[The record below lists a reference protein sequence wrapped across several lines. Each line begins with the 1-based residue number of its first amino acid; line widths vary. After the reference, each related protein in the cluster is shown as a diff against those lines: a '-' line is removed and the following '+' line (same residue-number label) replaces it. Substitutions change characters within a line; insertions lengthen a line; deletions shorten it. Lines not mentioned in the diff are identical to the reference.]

1 MNCLKSYDIQKI
13 WGLMSKRTRWNV

>member
-1 MNCLKSYDIQKI
+1 MNCMKSYDIQKI